1 MHHGTLE
8 KSIWLEKSF
17 FNLIWLRMIKNY
29 PTQSSIDVV
38 VSGVAEKIND
48 VKRRVGHKKARKWLR
63 HDANDDAI
71 IHL

>member
-1 MHHGTLE
+1 
-8 KSIWLEKSF
+8 
-17 FNLIWLRMIKNY
+17 MIKNY

-71 IHL
+71 IHLWTCICNNEWPKEKKSRHWVQSV